1 MAGGAVAPER
11 SSPMETFSPYIWFI
25 ALTIGVLLLGAAM
38 AFGILRNRRRSP
50 IERATTEIGTRRE
63 YEREDRDA

>member
-1 MAGGAVAPER
+1 
-11 SSPMETFSPYIWFI
+11 METFSPYIWFI